1 MKKNLEKIKNFLIK
15 EFFVELDV
23 YKTNKKLY
31 KRINYI
37 DVCKIDISDIKK
49 RKYVYYTEQLKN
61 EIKEQFN
68 IKKYLTEKAKI
79 LFFIT
84 TFIFILITL
93 LTFFINNY
101 TNLSLFFLI
110 VSIFYLFITFL
121 KELEVIY
128 PRKLYY
134 LETYINVFFN
144 VYKVKIYSNDNKTRI
159 LKDLIKNKKKNSFI
173 LMILANNLLSSTLL
187 LRNSIISLLIF
198 ILLNILK

>member
-31 KRINYI
+31 KSINYI

-49 RKYVYYTEQLKN
+49 GKYVYYTEQLKN

-110 VSIFYLFITFL
+110 VSIFYLFIAFL

-128 PRKLYY
+128 PRKLYF

-144 VYKVKIYSNDNKTRI
+144 VYKVKIYSNDNKTSI

-198 ILLNILK
+198 ILLNLLK

>member
-1 MKKNLEKIKNFLIK
+1 MKKKLEKFKNFLIK

-31 KRINYI
+31 KSINYI
-37 DVCKIDISDIKK
+37 DVCKIDINNIKK
-49 RKYVYYTEQLKN
+49 VKIAYYTEQLKN

-110 VSIFYLFITFL
+110 VSIFYLFIAFL

-128 PRKLYY
+128 PRKLYF

-144 VYKVKIYSNDNKTRI
+144 VYKVKIYSNDNKTSI

-198 ILLNILK
+198 ILLNL

>member
-1 MKKNLEKIKNFLIK
+1 MKKKLEKIKNFLIK

-31 KRINYI
+31 KSINYI
-37 DVCKIDISDIKK
+37 DVCKIDINNIKK
-49 RKYVYYTEQLKN
+49 VEIAYYTEQLKN

-110 VSIFYLFITFL
+110 VSIFYLFIAFL

-128 PRKLYY
+128 PRKLYF

-144 VYKVKIYSNDNKTRI
+144 VYKVKIYSNDNKTSI

>member
-1 MKKNLEKIKNFLIK
+1 MKKKLEKFKNFLIK

-31 KRINYI
+31 KSINYI

-49 RKYVYYTEQLKN
+49 GKYVYYTEQLKN

-128 PRKLYY
+128 PRKLYF

>member
-1 MKKNLEKIKNFLIK
+1 MKKKLEKIKNFLIK

-23 YKTNKKLY
+23 YKTNKELY
-31 KRINYI
+31 KSINYI
-37 DVCKIDISDIKK
+37 DVCKIDINDIKK
-49 RKYVYYTEQLKN
+49 VKIAYYIEQLKN

-110 VSIFYLFITFL
+110 VSIFYLFIAFL